1 MADIGNSNRIAREYI
16 DSLRI
21 ETRYMDAAFPATDFE
36 LYGEQFDSPIM
47 TAALSHLDH
56 FMFEGAAEA
65 LARGA
70 AAANAVLWYGMA
82 EDDEIARLADT
93 GARMIEIIKPYAD
106 RERVFDKIA
115 AAEKLGL
122 LAVGIDIDHPFSDDG
137 GPDVVDGQPMA
148 PLRTDELAQFVRE
161 TRLPVIVKGVL
172 SRRDAER
179 CLAAGARGLVLSHH
193 NNRIEYA
200 VPPLAVLPEIAAL
213 AGDTPLFVD
222 CEIRTGMDA
231 FKALALGAKGV
242 CIGRPLMTAIR
253 ENTETGAGDYL
264 KHLTGEILPA
274 AEAELGFSP
283 AHRGVV
289 GYSLGGLFAL
299 YAYYESACFDLA
311 ASVSGSMW
319 YDGWLDYMRSH
330 TPPVP
335 GRVHLSVGDR
345 EKKSRNE
352 RMKTVE
358 DATREAAEILKS
370 EGVETAF
377 VLNPGNHFQDPS
389 ARQQKALNWL
399 LAPYQT

>member
-242 CIGRPLMTAIR
+242 CVGRPLMTAIKQG
-253 ENTETGAGDYL
+253 GADAVRDYL
-264 KHLTGEILPA
+264 LDAAAGLRKAMAYTGCA
-274 AEAELGFSP
+274 
-283 AHRGVV
+283 
-289 GYSLGGLFAL
+289 
-299 YAYYESACFDLA
+299 DLA
-311 ASVSGSMW
+311 HMDPTVV
-319 YDGWLDYMRSH
+319 R
-330 TPPVP
+330 
-335 GRVHLSVGDR
+335 RV
-345 EKKSRNE
+345 
-352 RMKTVE
+352 
-358 DATREAAEILKS
+358 
-370 EGVETAF
+370 
-377 VLNPGNHFQDPS
+377 
-389 ARQQKALNWL
+389 
-399 LAPYQT
+399 

>member
-242 CIGRPLMTAIR
+242 CVGRPLMAAIKQG
-253 ENTETGAGDYL
+253 GADAVRDYL
-264 KHLTGEILPA
+264 LDAAAGLRKAMAYTGCA
-274 AEAELGFSP
+274 
-283 AHRGVV
+283 
-289 GYSLGGLFAL
+289 
-299 YAYYESACFDLA
+299 DLA
-311 ASVSGSMW
+311 HMDPTVV
-319 YDGWLDYMRSH
+319 R
-330 TPPVP
+330 
-335 GRVHLSVGDR
+335 RV
-345 EKKSRNE
+345 
-352 RMKTVE
+352 
-358 DATREAAEILKS
+358 
-370 EGVETAF
+370 
-377 VLNPGNHFQDPS
+377 
-389 ARQQKALNWL
+389 
-399 LAPYQT
+399 